1 MKKFILAA
9 FLILGL
15 LASGMRRCAHRKK
28 ADEKLTVVVSFNA
41 MKEFTQAV
49 GGDAIHVVSFDSR
62 RHRAPWVFPYSR
74 SDEDPAQ
81 CQTPHRP
88 WSGNGTVGPEN
99 RGNIRKSQ
107 FDRCRGL

>member
-15 LASGMRRCAHRKK
+15 LASGCGGAPTEKK

-49 GGDAIHVVSFDSR
+49 GGDAIHVV
-62 RHRAPWVFPYSR
+62 
-74 SDEDPAQ
+74 
-81 CQTPHRP
+81 
-88 WSGNGTVGPEN
+88 
-99 RGNIRKSQ
+99 
-107 FDRCRGL
+107 